1 MFIARLCNVHYAVF
15 KLFFFTRSRISE
27 EYLRR
32 VCAAVL
38 ADEDLAAIGRGIP
51 RLLVEQIRAGVL
63 CQQERQESLLMP
75 VKGTVS
81 RGFRLQVF
89 FIESYYPQPRSIPLG
104 PVSNFI
110 SKYSRRYSQ
119 LKGTKA

>member
-1 MFIARLCNVHYAVF
+1 MYVLRVQRAQMFIVLHHEVYKEKKF
-15 KLFFFTRSRISE
+15 SFFFTRSRISE

-63 CQQERQESLLMP
+63 CQQER
-75 VKGTVS
+75 
-81 RGFRLQVF
+81 
-89 FIESYYPQPRSIPLG
+89 
-104 PVSNFI
+104 
-110 SKYSRRYSQ
+110 
-119 LKGTKA
+119 